1 MNALDR
7 DAIFDAIADGPV
19 PIAEIPVQED
29 DDEEEQDEDEERE
42 TPGAK
47 AQARQ
52 QPSREGGGGGGGGS
66 WWSWTRK
73 WLTCVHPCRRRAVAL
88 ALKGLGAL
96 ACAGSYAK
104 ALSASAPQSCA
115 EAFCFRLFHSHGTHV
130 GWGQGV
136 CWFARERLSRGGGRN
151 KPKFN

>member
-19 PIAEIPVQED
+19 PIAEIPVQAAD
-29 DDEEEQDEDEERE
+29 DEEEEQDEDEERE

-52 QPSREGGGGGGGGS
+52 QPSREGGGGGGGS

-73 WLTCVHPCRRRAVAL
+73 WLTCVHPCRKRAFVL
-88 ALKGLGAL
+88 ALKGLGAGV
-96 ACAGSYAK
+96 CRIMCEG
-104 ALSASAPQSCA
+104 ALGIGAPIVRRGLS
-115 EAFCFRLFHSHGTHV
+115 FPSLHSHGTNV

>member
-1 MNALDR
+1 MQGVGQVNALDR

-19 PIAEIPVQED
+19 PIAEIPVQAAD
-29 DDEEEQDEDEERE
+29 DEEEEQDEDEERE

-73 WLTCVHPCRRRAVAL
+73 WLTCVHPCRKRAVAL
-88 ALKGLGAL
+88 VLKGLGTL
-96 ACAGSYAK
+96 AYAG
-104 ALSASAPQSCA
+104 
-115 EAFCFRLFHSHGTHV
+115 
-130 GWGQGV
+130 
-136 CWFARERLSRGGGRN
+136 
-151 KPKFN
+151 